1 MPKRHHTVIL
11 VPHAQAKLRKWRVTN
26 LQIGLTAG
34 ALLALTLASIFTLW
48 SFFHTPSNPAE
59 IARLRQENERLR
71 RTNQTFET
79 SLQDLQGKLSRS
91 EDRTRDLAIVA
102 GLADVGNAEA
112 GIGGGAPID
121 EAMPDLASM
130 ADRAGVL
137 DGTLDAVEA
146 KLDER
151 VHWLSATP
159 AISPVKGILTSGFG
173 YRADPMTHGRG
184 VHQGIDI
191 AAPTGQPVQ
200 ATANAIVLRAAT
212 VGGLGKAI
220 YLAHGYG
227 LTTRYGH
234 LSQIEVKPGQRVK
247 RGDVIGRVGNTG
259 RSTGPHLHYEVRV
272 DGQPVNPLAYIL
284 DGTSDPY

>member
-11 VPHAQAKLRKWRVTN
+11 VPHAHAKLRKWRITN

-34 ALLALTLASIFTLW
+34 ALLTLTLASIFTLW

-59 IARLRQENERLR
+59 LSRLRQENERLR
-71 RTNQTFET
+71 RTNHTFET
-79 SLQDLQGKLSRS
+79 SLQDLQSQLSRY

-102 GLADVGNAEA
+102 GLADLGNAEA
-112 GIGGGAPID
+112 GVGGGAPID

-173 YRADPMTHGRG
+173 YRTDPMTHGRG

-191 AAPTGQPVQ
+191 SAPTGQPVQ

-212 VGGLGKAI
+212 VGGLGKAV

-234 LSQIEVKPGQRVK
+234 LSQIDVQPGQRVK

-259 RSTGPHLHYEVRV
+259 RSTAPHLHYEVRV

-284 DGTSDPY
+284 DGTGAPY

>member
-26 LQIGLTAG
+26 LQI
-34 ALLALTLASIFTLW
+34 ALAAASLLVLTLASVFTLW

-71 RTNQTFET
+71 RTNRTFET

-102 GLADVGNAEA
+102 GLADLGNAEA

-173 YRADPMTHGRG
+173 YRADPVTHGRG
-184 VHQGIDI
+184 VHHGIDI

-212 VGGLGKAI
+212 AGGLGKAI

-272 DGQPVNPLAYIL
+272 DGHPVDPLAYIL

>member
-1 MPKRHHTVIL
+1 MSKSHHTVIL
-11 VPHAQAKLRKWRVTN
+11 VPHAHAKLRKWRITN
-26 LQIGLTAG
+26 FQIGLTAG
-34 ALLALTLASIFTLW
+34 ALLALTLGSVFTLW

-59 IARLRQENERLR
+59 LARLRQENERLR
-71 RTNQTFET
+71 RTNQTFESDLQ
-79 SLQDLQGKLSRS
+79 SLQSQLSRY

-112 GIGGGAPID
+112 GIGGGEPID
-121 EAMPDLASM
+121 DATPDLASM

-159 AISPVKGILTSGFG
+159 AIAPVKGILTSGFG

-200 ATANAIVLRAAT
+200 ATANGIVLRASVA
-212 VGGLGKAI
+212 GGLGKAI
-220 YLAHGYG
+220 YIAHGYG

-234 LSQIEVKPGQRVK
+234 LSEIDVQPGQRVR
-247 RGDVIGRVGNTG
+247 RGDLIGRVGNTG

-272 DGQPVNPLAYIL
+272 DGQPVDPVAYIL
-284 DGTSDPY
+284 DGTADPF